1 MKGLF
6 EERIAYKP
14 FEYPEYYTEGWLKQA
29 QAFWL
34 HTEIPMQS
42 DVKDWKENLKPH
54 EKNLVGNILL
64 GFAQTECAVSDYWTG
79 MVTQWFPK
87 HEIRQM
93 AMMFGSQETIHAT
106 AYSYLNETLGLE
118 DFEAFLHEPATA
130 NKFELLMQAGSNHT
144 PEILGGIGAESDI
157 AREEVARSLAI
168 FSAFAEG
175 VSLYS
180 SFAVL
185 YSFQL
190 RNLLKG
196 IGQQMKWSVRD
207 ESLHSRMGC
216 YLFNHMCQEYPE
228 LRNQSKDAI
237 INAAK
242 LIVELEE
249 KFIDKMFEGG
259 DLENLKA
266 KDLKNF
272 IRARANE
279 KLEELGYL
287 GSFEYDKES
296 ASNLDWFYHLTGGHT
311 HTDFF
316 AMRSTD
322 YSKAGEDDDWDDLEF
337 TTSDFIGSNGNSTKT
352 AEINYHTLNK

>member
-1 MKGLF
+1 MSLF
-6 EERIAYKP
+6 KERIAYKP

-34 HTEIPMQS
+34 HTEIPMS
-42 DVKDWKENLKPH
+42 GDVKDWNEKLTDE

-64 GFAQTECAVSDYWTG
+64 GFAQTECAVSDYWTQKVVG
-79 MVTQWFPK
+79 WFPK
-87 HEIRQM
+87 HEIQQM
-93 AMMFGSQETIHAT
+93 DMMFGSQETIHAV

-130 NKFELLMQAGSNHT
+130 ERFDNLVAYEGND
-144 PEILGGIGAESDI
+144 PVGIGK
-157 AREEVARSLAI
+157 SLAI

-180 SFAVL
+180 AFAVL

-216 YLFNHMCQEYPE
+216 KLFNQMCNEIPT
-228 LRNQSKDAI
+228 LRDECKDDI
-237 INAAK
+237 HKAAETM
-242 LIVELEE
+242 VELEE
-249 KFIDKMFEGG
+249 KYIDKMFEMG
-259 DLENLKA
+259 DIENLKSE
-266 KDLKNF
+266 DLKQF
-272 IRARANE
+272 VRKRANE
-279 KLEELGYL
+279 KLQELGYDPTFTY
-287 GSFEYDKES
+287 SQEAAD
-296 ASNLDWFYHLTGGHT
+296 NLDWFYHLTGGVT

-316 AMRSTD
+316 AMRPTD
-322 YSKAGEDDDWDDLEF
+322 YSKANEGEDFEDIW
-337 TTSDFIGSNGNSTKT
+337 
-352 AEINYHTLNK
+352 